1 LLKKQGAEKP
11 VDNEPKTPRPE
22 NSIEFIIEQEEQ
34 QWQDLIDS
42 IEATDVPLEMLKYLR
57 VHLRN
62 GKKMIFP
69 IVKWQDDGVNLDEIK
84 NLVSEWYN
92 QNNREITG
100 SDFIVNLNKLK
111 QTVKLQTERT
121 LKDL

>member
-1 LLKKQGAEKP
+1 
-11 VDNEPKTPRPE
+11 VDNEPKTPQPE

-69 IVKWQDDGVNLDEIK
+69 IVKWQKDGVNLDEIK